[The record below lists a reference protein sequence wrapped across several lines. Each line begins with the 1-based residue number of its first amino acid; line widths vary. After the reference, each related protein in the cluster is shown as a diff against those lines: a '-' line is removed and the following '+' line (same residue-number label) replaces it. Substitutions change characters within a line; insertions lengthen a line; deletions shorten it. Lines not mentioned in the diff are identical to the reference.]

1 MASKRSVG
9 FAVVMS
15 LVLCGGVIW
24 LVVSVRIEEN
34 DKTAQAETYEY
45 NGWTYYV
52 YDDPIPLRIED
63 LINPIC
69 LWSACLQY
77 PQWNWLP
84 ISPGIEKQKSS

>member
-1 MASKRSVG
+1 MASKRSIG

-15 LVLCGGVIW
+15 LVLCSGVIW
-24 LVVSVRIEEN
+24 LVVSVRMEEN

-69 LWSACLQY
+69 LCLHVS
-77 PQWNWLP
+77 NIL
-84 ISPGIEKQKSS
+84 SGIGYLFRLA